1 MTTKKWIGAALLLF
15 VVLALWQAM
24 SEQSAVVS
32 SGREE
37 EGTSASQSSA
47 QTAAIQIPSQGK
59 HVVLYYFHTTF
70 RCASCLTIEKT
81 VRQVLSEQFQK
92 QIDDGLLQFDTV
104 DVENPQN
111 RHYIEDYKLY
121 SKSLV
126 LVEYQDGKE
135 VRHKNLEGIWQQ
147 TSLEG
152 LRDYIAQ
159 EISAFL
165 EGASKNG

>member
-1 MTTKKWIGAALLLF
+1 MAVKRWIGVALLLF
-15 VVLALWQAM
+15 VALALWQAM
-24 SEQSAVVS
+24 SEQGAVVS
-32 SGREE
+32 SGLEKDAASE
-37 EGTSASQSSA
+37 SAPQETS
-47 QTAAIQIPSQGK
+47 IQIPSQGK

-81 VRQVLSEQFQK
+81 ARQVVSEQFQK
-92 QIDDGLLQFDTV
+92 LLDKGVLQFYPV
-104 DVENPQN
+104 DVEQPQN
-111 RHYIEDYKLY
+111 RHYIEDYQLY

-126 LVEYQDGKE
+126 LVEYRDGKE

-159 EISAFL
+159 EISTFV
-165 EGASKNG
+165 EDTPNDG

>member
-1 MTTKKWIGAALLLF
+1 MNTKKLIGAALLLF
-15 VVLALWQAM
+15 AALALLRAISDQNM
-24 SEQSAVVS
+24 SVSPEHEEQ
-32 SGREE
+32 
-37 EGTSASQSSA
+37 TSTASA
-47 QTAAIQIPSQGK
+47 QAASPQIPAQGR
-59 HVVLYYFHTTF
+59 HVVLYYFHATF

-81 VRQVLSEQFQK
+81 ARQVVDQQFK
-92 QIDDGLLQFDTV
+92 NLVDKGLLQFCPV

-126 LVEYQDGKE
+126 LVEYRDGKE

-159 EISAFL
+159 EIASFV
-165 EGASKNG
+165 GASSQNG